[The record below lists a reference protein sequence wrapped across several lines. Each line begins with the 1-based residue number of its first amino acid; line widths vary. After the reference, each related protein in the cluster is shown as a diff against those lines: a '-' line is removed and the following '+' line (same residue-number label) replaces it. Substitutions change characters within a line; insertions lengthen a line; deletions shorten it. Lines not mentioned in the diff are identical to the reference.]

1 MNEII
6 NIKDYQLKRKRKNV
20 ESAEIITKGGVEAM
34 LHSLHANNFPI
45 DDPEFQQDLALAFK
59 FVHAAVSKQYGLVNP
74 FYEAI
79 DKFKK
84 DIKW

>member
-34 LHSLHANNFPI
+34 LHSYMQITFQLMIPI
-45 DDPEFQQDLALAFK
+45 RKIQ
-59 FVHAAVSKQYGLVNP
+59 H
-74 FYEAI
+74 
-79 DKFKK
+79 
-84 DIKW
+84 